1 MSSAAPLS
9 PPVQSSDQRRAPRR
23 AVRGV
28 RCRVATGSRWLW
40 APARIVDFS
49 IRGIRIR
56 TPAAWDAGEVRTIRI
71 SAGPLRLEL
80 AACSV
85 WSRPEGHLRRTV
97 GAAFQGLTP
106 QQEVLLAQLLERHGV
121 EPILAA
127 AA

>member
-1 MSSAAPLS
+1 MSSAPPS
-9 PPVQSSDQRRAPRR
+9 PPHGAEQRRAPRR

-49 IRGIRIR
+49 VRGIRVR
-56 TPAAWDAGEVRTIRI
+56 TPAAWDAGQVRTIRI
-71 SAGPLRLEL
+71 AAGPLRLEL
-80 AACSV
+80 AACCV
-85 WSRPEGHLRRTV
+85 WSRPSGRLMRTV
-97 GAAFQGLTP
+97 GAAFQGVSP